1 MTKLDEIL
9 RELKSH
15 EGVEHIILVGRD
27 GLLVQ
32 DLGDDD
38 PRAREMVAAM
48 LPGVAD
54 ACTAAGLASDKGPF
68 ATAAIEFGAGVVI
81 VSSVTPDL
89 LLAAVVRAG
98 VGFAPLL
105 RALRADR
112 ARLAAIL

>member
-1 MTKLDEIL
+1 MTQFDEIL
-9 RELKSH
+9 GDLKSH

-32 DLGDDD
+32 DLVDE
-38 PRAREMVAAM
+38 PRARETLAAM
-48 LPGVAD
+48 LPAIAD
-54 ACTAAGLASDKGPF
+54 ACSAVGRASEKGQF
-68 ATAAIEFGAGVVI
+68 ATAAIEFETGVVI

-105 RALRADR
+105 RSLRADR
-112 ARLAAIL
+112 ARLAEML